1 MMFIGRSP
9 TGTILLSAAAY
20 VFAIG
25 TGFLAAAY
33 IALTPANLPLV
44 SDLSHG
50 SDWLRL
56 IAALIVVVAVIAA
69 GRSAR
74 RDGQGIRDA
83 VLATLAALLIAIG
96 LLVEAAAGKTLTAA
110 GVLVGLGIAAASL
123 PVFARD
129 DRAIGTGLVL
139 LAIGYAMFTGA
150 SSTVV
155 AVTAGLL
162 ETAGAVTITF
172 AVAALVH
179 PGGYLRSAP
188 GKPVWVRSLMAGLFL
203 LIIAFI
209 VQAFITGVVFSGHG
223 SLADARGGFAAAYA
237 LQFLGFTL
245 LGISAWAWY
254 MHLEGR
260 PIVL

>member
-1 MMFIGRSP
+1 MTFIGRSP
-9 TGTILLSAAAY
+9 TGIILVSAAASVY
-20 VFAIG
+20 AIG
-25 TGFLAAAY
+25 MGFLAVAY
-33 IALTPANLPLV
+33 IALTPANLPMV

-56 IAALIVVVAVIAA
+56 IAALIAVLAVVAA

-74 RDGQGIRDA
+74 RDGHSVRDA
-83 VLATLAALLIAIG
+83 VLPMLAALLIAIG
-96 LLVEAAAGKTLTAA
+96 LLVSAAAGETITVTGAI
-110 GVLVGLGIAAASL
+110 VGLGIAVASL
-123 PVFARD
+123 PVVARG

-150 SSTVV
+150 STTVV
-155 AVTAGLL
+155 AVTAGLF

-188 GKPVWVRSLMAGLFL
+188 GKPIWVRSLMAGLFL

-209 VQAFITGVVFSGHG
+209 VQAFITGVIYSGHG

-237 LQFLGFTL
+237 FQFLGFTM

>member
-1 MMFIGRSP
+1 MTFIGRSP
-9 TGTILLSAAAY
+9 TGTILLAAAASVY
-20 VFAIG
+20 AIG
-25 TGFLAAAY
+25 MGFLAAAY
-33 IALTPANLPLV
+33 IALTPTNLPMV

-56 IAALIVVVAVIAA
+56 IGSLIVLVAVIAA
-69 GRSAR
+69 GRSAH
-74 RDGQGIRDA
+74 RDGQGVRDPIVA
-83 VLATLAALLIAIG
+83 AFAALLIAVG
-96 LLVEAAAGKTLTAA
+96 LLVEAAAGETLTAA
-110 GVLVGLGIAAASL
+110 GVIVGLGIAVASL

-139 LAIGYAMFTGA
+139 FAIGYAMFTSA
-150 SSTVV
+150 TSTVV
-155 AVTAGLL
+155 AVTAGLF
-162 ETAGAVTITF
+162 ETAGVVAITF
-172 AVAALVH
+172 AVATLVH

-188 GKPVWVRSLMAGLFL
+188 GKPIWVRSLMAGLFL

-209 VQAFITGVVFSGHG
+209 VQACVTGVIYSGHG

-237 LQFLGFTL
+237 LQFLGFAM

-260 PIVL
+260 SIVL